1 MDPRRRAK
9 LAISAALVA
18 FGLGGAAGQDVR
30 AVLDEASRAMGAAT
44 LEAIQYSGSGWSF
57 TVGQAPGPGA
67 PWPRFELA
75 RYVASVNYAAGA
87 MREETL
93 RHDVERP
100 PRGGGAGPFNPA
112 TGQGGMRPIPG
123 DIVGTQV
130 RDRNTEAGAMQL
142 ALTPHGFLKAAAAAA
157 DVRLGSARGRRS
169 VSFSIGRHT
178 LTGTLD
184 EHGLVDRIETRLFNN
199 MLGDMLVEAVFS
211 GYRDH
216 AGVKFPARIEQR
228 QAGHPTLDLT
238 IAEVM
243 PGSAAARGVTPAPRR
258 EGPAAPPLK
267 VEAERIAD
275 GVWFLNGGA
284 PVSVLVEFRD
294 HVVVIEAPQGDERTE
309 ATVAAVKAL
318 TPGKPIRYVVNT
330 HHHFDHSGGVR
341 AVVAEGITLLTH
353 EKNKAYFERILKN
366 PFVLAPDRLAKSP
379 RAPMIEGVGAKR
391 VLTDGSMT
399 LELHQLRG
407 NLHDEAMLVGY
418 LPRTRMLIQSDA
430 FHPRPGAAPLPA
442 PPPFSVNLLENI
454 ERLELDVAQLVQVHG
469 GVEPFAQLLKA
480 AGRQ

>member
-1 MDPRRRAK
+1 
-9 LAISAALVA
+9 
-18 FGLGGAAGQDVR
+18 
-30 AVLDEASRAMGAAT
+30 
-44 LEAIQYSGSGWSF
+44 
-57 TVGQAPGPGA
+57 
-67 PWPRFELA
+67 
-75 RYVASVNYAAGA
+75 
-87 MREETL
+87 
-93 RHDVERP
+93 
-100 PRGGGAGPFNPA
+100 
-112 TGQGGMRPIPG
+112 
-123 DIVGTQV
+123 
-130 RDRNTEAGAMQL
+130 
-142 ALTPHGFLKAAAAAA
+142 
-157 DVRLGSARGRRS
+157 
-169 VSFSIGRHT
+169 
-178 LTGTLD
+178 
-184 EHGLVDRIETRLFNN
+184 
-199 MLGDMLVEAVFS
+199 
-211 GYRDH
+211 
-216 AGVKFPARIEQR
+216 
-228 QAGHPTLDLT
+228 
-238 IAEVM
+238 M

-366 PFVLAPDRLAKSP
+366 PFVLAPDRLARSP

-391 VLTDGSMT
+391 VLTDGLMT